1 MHSANHTLKGEYFFQ
16 NNLQLYVNRATE
28 NYDLP
33 LHSHDF
39 MELTFVAEGKG
50 FHYIGQQA
58 QQTGKGQLYYIPVG
72 VSHVF
77 RPSSPSPLREPLVVY
92 NCLFKPELLDNL
104 AALIPDPPI
113 ASYLEQIRN
122 HQLPAFSVTDL
133 NGSIESLF
141 LALHREVHLPQTGAG
156 SYLLTLFIQLL
167 ISIYRLRHDE
177 VQFPLNKQTQFLQI
191 LNYVNQ
197 EYAQEITLKR
207 LSRSFDWSERHLQ
220 RLFKANTGQTFHHYL
235 QNVRI
240 QKSCLLLVQ
249 QPKAPVQL
257 IAEQVGYHDP
267 KTFNLVFKRIIGTT
281 PGSYR
286 QASGRKHLKRPEPGE
301 TTLTQND

>member
-1 MHSANHTLKGEYFFQ
+1 MDSANHTLKGEYFFRD
-16 NNLQLYVNRATE
+16 NLLLYVNRATE
-28 NYDLP
+28 SYDLP

-50 FHYIGQQA
+50 FHYIGQKA
-58 QQTGKGQLYYIPVG
+58 HPTGKGQLHFIPVG

-77 RPSSPSPLREPLVVY
+77 RPSSPSSLRDPLVVY
-92 NCLFKPELLDNL
+92 NCLFKPELLDRL
-104 AALIPDPPI
+104 ASVIQDPPI
-113 ASYLEQIRN
+113 ASYLEQIRE
-122 HQLPAFSVTDL
+122 HRLPSFSVTDL

-141 LALHREVHLPQTGAG
+141 LSLHREVHLPQSGSD

-167 ISIYRLRHDE
+167 ISIYRLKHDE
-177 VQFPLNKQTQFLQI
+177 VQFPLGRQTQFLQI
-191 LNYVNQ
+191 LNYVQLN
-197 EYAQEITLKR
+197 YVQEITLTH

-220 RLFKANTGQTFHHYL
+220 RLFKAHTGQTFYRYL

-267 KTFNLVFKRIIGTT
+267 STFTLVFKRIIGTT

-286 QASGRKHLKRPEPGE
+286 QTPGRKQLEAMSPEE
-301 TTLTQND
+301 QL

>member
-1 MHSANHTLKGEYFFQ
+1 MHSANHTLKGEFFFR
-16 NNLQLYVNRATE
+16 NNLLLYVNRATE

-50 FHYIGQQA
+50 FHYIGQKA
-58 QQTGKGQLYYIPVG
+58 QQTGKGQLYFIPVG

-77 RPSSPSPLREPLVVY
+77 RPSSPSTLREPLVVY

-141 LALHREVHLPQTGAG
+141 LALHREYHLPQTGSG

-167 ISIYRLRHDE
+167 VSIYRLGHDE
-177 VQFPLNKQTQFLQI
+177 VQFPLNKQTHFLQI
-191 LNYVNQ
+191 MNYVNQ
-197 EYAQEITLKR
+197 EYAQEITLTS

-220 RLFKANTGQTFHHYL
+220 RLFKAHTGQTFHHYL
-235 QNVRI
+235 QNIRI

-249 QPKAPVQL
+249 QPQAPVQL
-257 IAEQVGYHDP
+257 IAEQAGYRDL
-267 KTFNLVFKRIIGTT
+267 KAFNQVFKRIIGTT

-286 QASGRKHLKRPEPGE
+286 QAFSRKQREAQELEE
-301 TTLTQND
+301 